1 MEEYKN
7 REMII
12 STLTCRKK
20 YNENI
25 NKAEN
30 QGSKKNKRKNSSYIP
45 YREQIPKL
53 GTLMSIEI

>member
-1 MEEYKN
+1 MQ
-7 REMII
+7 
-12 STLTCRKK
+12 KK

-25 NKAEN
+25 KKAEN